1 MSKNDAK
8 MFPIIASGSLLSLYL
23 AFKYFNED
31 VVKQLVFLYLVFV
44 SSATLAGCFNLVLEN
59 HFPKVLYTFSMTW
72 RRIQTLLSP

>member
-44 SSATLAGCFNLVLEN
+44 SSATIDGCFNLVLEN

-72 RRIQTLLSP
+72 RRIQTLLIP